1 MSRPLLMIR
10 ELTVEFHTRGVV
22 TTAVDQVTLS
32 LDAGTMLALVGE
44 SGSGKTMTALAI
56 GRLLPPAARWR
67 AAEITVNGRPLH
79 RASSVEVRRR
89 LGREIA
95 YVFQDPAT
103 SLNPVM
109 TIEQQ
114 LCESGQARARA
125 LELLA
130 AVQLADPAALLRCYP
145 HQLSGGMQQRVMLA
159 LAIANRPALLIADE
173 PTTAL
178 DATVQAQILSLL
190 LTLRQEFGIAILLIT
205 HDLLQVARIA
215 DHLAVMHHGRL
226 VETGPA
232 AQLTRAPQHPYTQA
246 LLAAAQRLTL

>member
-1 MSRPLLMIR
+1 MSSPLLAIR
-10 ELTVEFHTRGVV
+10 ELTVEFHTGGVV
-22 TTAVDQVTLS
+22 TTAVDEVALS
-32 LDAGTMLALVGE
+32 LDPGEILALVGE

-56 GRLLPPAARWR
+56 GRLLPPAARWH
-67 AAEITVNGRPLH
+67 AAEISVNGRPLH
-79 RASSVEVRRR
+79 QATNAEVRRR

-109 TIEQQ
+109 TIEEQ
-114 LCESGQARARA
+114 LCEQGRSRARA

-130 AVQLADPAALLRCYP
+130 AVQLADPAALLRRYP

-159 LAIANRPALLIADE
+159 IAIASRPALLIADE
-173 PTTAL
+173 PTTSL

-190 LTLRQEFGIAILLIT
+190 LRLRQEFGMAILLIT

-215 DHLAVMHHGRL
+215 DRLAVMSRGRL

-232 AQLTRAPQHPYTQA
+232 AQLTRAPQHPHTQA